1 MKFLER
7 VRWTMPTDGGG
18 GGGGENM
25 EEKDDEEVDK
35 HEGRAILIAGRPLWV
50 SGGRAPSTV
59 ALC

>member
-1 MKFLER
+1 MAAA
-7 VRWTMPTDGGG
+7 TDGGG

-25 EEKDDEEVDK
+25 EEEDEEEIDK